1 MCVTERGR
9 ERERERDL
17 GDKDSGDSVTSV
29 FLFEFERLVVQR
41 KENPFELEDRNILFK
56 TAEVT
61 CH

>member
-1 MCVTERGR
+1 MTERGR
-9 ERERERDL
+9 ERERERYL

-41 KENPFELEDRNILFK
+41 KEKPFEPEDRNILFK
-56 TAEVT
+56 SAEVT